1 MRVRL
6 HTVIATLA
14 LVAACQEPPGPR
26 SPEPVTAERIV
37 AADREPGNWL
47 SHGRTYAEQRFS
59 PLDQIDTRNIADLG
73 LAWSF
78 DTGTTRGLEATPLVA
93 DGRMYVTTTW
103 SRIVALDAATGDV
116 LWQFDPE
123 VPGETAR
130 DACCDVVNRG
140 VALWNDKVYVAT
152 LDGRLIALDASDG
165 RVIWTVET
173 VEQGR
178 PYTITGAPR
187 VVKGRVIIG
196 NGGAEMGVR
205 GYFTAYDAET
215 GDEAWRFYT
224 VPGGPDVAPE
234 HPEIALARATWS
246 DDSLWESGLGG
257 TAWDSMAYDPE
268 LDLLYVGTGNGSP
281 WNRHLRSPGGGD
293 NLFLSSILAIDPDDG
308 RLAWYYQTTPGESWD
323 YTATQHMI
331 LADLVIDDV
340 SRKVLMQAPKN
351 GFFYVLDRTSGELLS
366 AQNYVPVTWASGIDS
381 DTGRPIE
388 TGADWAA
395 GPAAVRPGPQG
406 GHNWQP
412 MSFSPITGLVYVP
425 ASLEVFTYVADPN
438 FAVKRGA
445 WNNGLDLPGTLEAMG
460 AEPPLPIE
468 IPSQLV
474 AWDPVEQAAA
484 WRVDQSA
491 FKTAGVLSTAGGLV
505 FQGTGGEFVAYDAET
520 GDRVWVSTVG
530 VGIMAPPVTYE
541 VAGEQYVAVLAGLG
555 GNALGAQPVVVENQ
569 GRLLAWKLGGDAR
582 MPTFRRKSRGQPSAI
597 MAAGDPAAIEAGRPA
612 YLTYC
617 AVCHGVNAVSGGVLP
632 DLRYSSED
640 VRRDWL
646 AIVLG
651 GKLSAGGMAG
661 FGDVLSAT
669 DAKNIQAYVLHE
681 AGKLTQSKKF

>member
-1 MRVRL
+1 M
-6 HTVIATLA
+6 
-14 LVAACQEPPGPR
+14 
-26 SPEPVTAERIV
+26 
-37 AADREPGNWL
+37 
-47 SHGRTYAEQRFS
+47 
-59 PLDQIDTRNIADLG
+59 
-73 LAWSF
+73 
-78 DTGTTRGLEATPLVA
+78 
-93 DGRMYVTTTW
+93 
-103 SRIVALDAATGDV
+103 
-116 LWQFDPE
+116 
-123 VPGETAR
+123 
-130 DACCDVVNRG
+130 
-140 VALWNDKVYVAT
+140 
-152 LDGRLIALDASDG
+152 
-165 RVIWTVET
+165 
-173 VEQGR
+173 
-178 PYTITGAPR
+178 
-187 VVKGRVIIG
+187 
-196 NGGAEMGVR
+196 
-205 GYFTAYDAET
+205 
-215 GDEAWRFYT
+215 
-224 VPGGPDVAPE
+224 
-234 HPEIALARATWS
+234 
-246 DDSLWESGLGG
+246 
-257 TAWDSMAYDPE
+257 
-268 LDLLYVGTGNGSP
+268 
-281 WNRHLRSPGGGD
+281 
-293 NLFLSSILAIDPDDG
+293 
-308 RLAWYYQTTPGESWD
+308 
-323 YTATQHMI
+323 
-331 LADLVIDDV
+331 
-340 SRKVLMQAPKN
+340 
-351 GFFYVLDRTSGELLS
+351 
-366 AQNYVPVTWASGIDS
+366 
-381 DTGRPIE
+381 
-388 TGADWAA
+388 
-395 GPAAVRPGPQG
+395 
-406 GHNWQP
+406 
-412 MSFSPITGLVYVP
+412 P